1 MVRHLQRP
9 GVLENPRGRGQ
20 LDREGCGYAYIRGRR
35 GPSRREGAPVDAG
48 AIDPQLEQANY
59 NRARREQ
66 QELQI
71 AKARGEVFDIALAES
86 LFARMGSEI
95 AAILDALPAKLKR
108 LSPSVTA
115 TNLDMMQREIARSRN
130 AAADLVE
137 RFDDFVEEYYAPS
150 TD

>member
-9 GVLENPRGRGQ
+9 GVLEKPRGRGQ
-20 LDREGCGYAYIRGRR
+20 LDLDECRYAYIRWLRS
-35 GPSRREGAPVDAG
+35 PSQREGAPVDAG